1 MFSEQQ
7 EEKGNQTYQSWE
19 YRNSG
24 AKGPSPVVYSEEE
37 GTHQVSVLPS
47 HFKEL
52 GNTRTKSK
60 ISRREEKGQTKQDRV
75 KEKPFNMYERSNEI
89 KSVC

>member
-7 EEKGNQTYQSWE
+7 EEKGNQTYQRRE
-19 YRNSG
+19 CRNSG
-24 AKGPSPVVYSEEE
+24 TEGPSPVVYREEG
-37 GTHQVSVLPS
+37 GTHQVSVLPV

-52 GNTRTKSK
+52 ENTRTEGKTQQ
-60 ISRREEKGQTKQDRV
+60 KGRDGADQTGQS
-75 KEKPFNMYERSNEI
+75 EAEPFNVYERSNGI

>member
-19 YRNSG
+19 CRNSG
-24 AKGPSPVVYSEEE
+24 AEGPSPIVYSEE
-37 GTHQVSVLPS
+37 GTHQVSVLLT

-52 GNTRTKSK
+52 ENTRTKSK
-60 ISRREEKGQTKQDRV
+60 ISRREETRQTKQDRAKQSLSMCMKGV
-75 KEKPFNMYERSNEI
+75 TK
-89 KSVC
+89 